1 MLIPYIKLSVSV
13 TSISHHALPKS
24 GELDIA
30 LVYYVYFKDCPG
42 RGAKLGY
49 LLIFSL

>member
-30 LVYYVYFKDCPG
+30 LVYTMFILNIALTG
-42 RGAKLGY
+42 GQN
-49 LLIFSL
+49 